1 MVNKLKR
8 HAQTKQEVLSTS
20 IEKQL
25 PLKLARNISSSNY
38 NPACGYNDDTRKIAS
53 NFNNNANSYND
64 DARNVASNY
73 KPASSYND
81 NTRNIR
87 SSYNGDVYYQQ
98 DQVQYQL
105 PFYSNDNKQQ
115 VPFQG
120 VDCKCFETCL
130 ITSSYVLKTPRY
142 FYCMLVRCY

>member
-1 MVNKLKR
+1 MPMVNKLKR

-25 PLKLARNISSSNY
+25 PLKLARNISSSY
-38 NPACGYNDDTRKIAS
+38 NHP
-53 NFNNNANSYND
+53 ANSYND
-64 DARNVASNY
+64 NARNVSSSFNDDARNIASTYNSTANY
-73 KPASSYND
+73 
-81 NTRNIR
+81 
-87 SSYNGDVYYQQ
+87 GEVYYQQ

-105 PFYSNDNKQQ
+105 PFYSDDNKQQ